1 MLRRL
6 PILPA
11 IAQWVGPVSMN
22 DVNARDRNP
31 LREESSLATEEGIRW
46 LLENR
51 IFDYQR
57 METVAIRERNPWLF
71 GKWRS
76 LAIAE

>member
-22 DVNARDRNP
+22 DANARDRNP
-31 LREESSLATEEGIRW
+31 LREESSLATEEGVRW

-57 METVAIRERNPWLF
+57 MET
-71 GKWRS
+71 
-76 LAIAE
+76 LAIEEWSLWLWKSFRSVGD